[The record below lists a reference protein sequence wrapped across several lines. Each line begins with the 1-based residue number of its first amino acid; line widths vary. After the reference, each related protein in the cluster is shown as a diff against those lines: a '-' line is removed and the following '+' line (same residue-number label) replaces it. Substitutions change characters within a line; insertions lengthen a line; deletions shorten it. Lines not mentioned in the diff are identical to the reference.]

1 MDRSICFRFQ
11 LTPIDRSHV
20 RMLHRRGQSR
30 EQRLLAIQQAAAA
43 ASRGHHL
50 SRDMKTL
57 LGTLSPA
64 ERKLV
69 AIKHNLQVTPGQ
81 AVPFRRMRSQSVV
94 FQPDPARRS
103 PLVVRARSLSVSDA
117 PERPQLHRTHAAVAP
132 ATRLTD
138 HEEDDRFRTYTR
150 QVYVLFATLA
160 AIVAAAAYYTF
171 FRIHQT

>member
-1 MDRSICFRFQ
+1 MQPF
-11 LTPIDRSHV
+11 HV
-20 RMLHRRGQSR
+20 TDLV
-30 EQRLLAIQQAAAA
+30 
-43 ASRGHHL
+43 
-50 SRDMKTL
+50 
-57 LGTLSPA
+57 SPA
-64 ERKLV
+64 
-69 AIKHNLQVTPGQ
+69 AQVTPGQ

-117 PERPQLHRTHAAVAP
+117 PERPQLHRTHAAAAP

-150 QVYVLFATLA
+150 QVYMLFATLA

>member
-1 MDRSICFRFQ
+1 M
-11 LTPIDRSHV
+11 SHV